1 MSGEMF
7 KPCITVSSP
16 VFTKTV
22 VDFGSLTMAKPRK
35 KRAAPTPPAK
45 TTTDSEFNCAF
56 TTIERTAW

>member
-1 MSGEMF
+1 
-7 KPCITVSSP
+7 

-35 KRAAPTPPAK
+35 KRAAPTPPAN